1 MIYQITTVHVY
12 LTYPFVLS
20 WSMLEAMSCEAMVV
34 GSDTQPVQEVII
46 DGQNG
51 ALVPFSD
58 PNLLA
63 SKIIS
68 SLKNR
73 NKLVSCRKEAR
84 KLILRKYELE
94 SCVAKQLMLID
105 SFS

>member
-1 MIYQITTVHVY
+1 MIYQISTVHVC
-12 LTYPFVLS
+12 LPSFVLVGVC
-20 WSMLEAMSCEAMVV
+20 LKLSCEAMVV

-46 DGQNG
+46 DGHNG